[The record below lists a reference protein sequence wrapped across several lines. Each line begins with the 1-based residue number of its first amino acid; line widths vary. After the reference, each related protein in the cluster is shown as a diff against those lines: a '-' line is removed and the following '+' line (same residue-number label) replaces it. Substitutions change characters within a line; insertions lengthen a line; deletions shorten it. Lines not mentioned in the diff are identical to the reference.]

1 VAARLLLAS
10 LVLSLLGCATKVVLR
25 DPEVYKNELAF
36 FEMALQQD
44 TALLK
49 AHLADGSCSCDESGA
64 WNNEVCETSALN
76 ILVIDQRLRWH
87 LDMMLYN
94 GRLLETRPPIEPE
107 VPEPSSLC
115 PAK

>member
-1 VAARLLLAS
+1 VVARLLLLS
-10 LVLSLLGCATKVVLR
+10 LVFSLGCTTKVVLR

-44 TALLK
+44 TALLE

-76 ILVIDQRLRWH
+76 ILVVKLRLRWH

-94 GRLLETRPPIEPE
+94 GRLLEKRPPVEPE

-115 PAK
+115 PTK